1 MAASQDNPTTTT
13 TISEGMRRQFHRDG
27 FLVVTNALETE
38 DVEILRR
45 EADCLINYLISEN
58 INIMTDYG
66 GIIEPITC
74 GYIDPP
80 VSQMFILSKK
90 SYSHVRDQ
98 VPEEPDSVLHIL
110 FEKVPAMVNNFL
122 PLESEDDPTCLFNEQ
137 YIVKTPDSADVS
149 SFEWHQDSQYMDTS
163 AQETFPIVSCWIALD
178 NVNLKNGTLLVEPF
192 PRPKDAATGGYI
204 DPPTQFHGRDTYVR
218 YHKHLASNYVNP
230 PSNKMTAIMKAQHR
244 QPLQPPPPSSPSAV
258 GAGGTAVDT
267 LPNDPKEWIYE
278 SQPPV
283 LVEVPAGSIVFLS
296 GWVRHCSL
304 GNSSSKFR
312 RAFMPQYSAGKVV
325 TATGGMVS
333 LAVPCNEYDERE
345 REWVDP
351 LGRKQSQGD
360 ELIDDDDEFGRTDD
374 LDFGDDVDMED

>member
-1 MAASQDNPTTTT
+1 MAASQDNSTTTT
-13 TISEGMRRQFHRDG
+13 TITEGMQRQFHRDG
-27 FLVVTNALETE
+27 FLVVPGALETE

-110 FEKVPAMVNNFL
+110 FEKVPVMATNFL
-122 PLESEDDPTCLFNEQ
+122 PLESEDDPNCLFNEQ

-163 AQETFPIVSCWIALD
+163 AQEIFPIVSCWIALD

-192 PRPKDAATGGYI
+192 PRPKDATTGRYI
-204 DPPTQFHGRDTYVR
+204 DPPTQFQERDTYVR
-218 YHKHLASNYVNP
+218 YHKQLASHYVNP

-244 QPLQPPPPSSPSAV
+244 PPLQPPPPSPSEE
-258 GAGGTAVDT
+258 GAGNTTAGT
-267 LPNDPKEWIYE
+267 LPNDPKEWVCE

-304 GNSSSKFR
+304 GNSSPKFR

-325 TATGGMVS
+325 TATGGLVS

-345 REWVDP
+345 RDSVDP
-351 LGRKQSQGD
+351 RGRMQSQKD
-360 ELIDDDDEFGRTDD
+360 EPIDDDDGFGRTDD

>member
-1 MAASQDNPTTTT
+1 
-13 TISEGMRRQFHRDG
+13 
-27 FLVVTNALETE
+27 
-38 DVEILRR
+38 
-45 EADCLINYLISEN
+45 
-58 INIMTDYG
+58 MTDYG

-110 FEKVPAMVNNFL
+110 FEKVPVMVNNFL
-122 PLESEDDPTCLFNEQ
+122 PQESEDDPTCLFNEQ

-149 SFEWHQDSQYMDTS
+149 AFEWHQDSQYMDAS
-163 AQETFPIVSCWIALD
+163 AQETYPVVSCWIALD

-192 PRPKDAATGGYI
+192 PRLKDAKTGGYV
-204 DPPTQFHGRDTYVR
+204 DPPGLFQERDTYVQH
-218 YHKHLASNYVNP
+218 HKNLASHYVNP
-230 PSNKMTAIMKAQHR
+230 PSNKMTAIMKAQNR
-244 QPLQPPPPSSPSAV
+244 LPLQPPPPPPPPAAAASILV
-258 GAGGTAVDT
+258 GT
-267 LPNDPKEWIYE
+267 LPKDPKEWVCE
-278 SQPPV
+278 SQAPV

-345 REWVDP
+345 REWMDP
-351 LGRKQSQGD
+351 RGRMQKEED
-360 ELIDDDDEFGRTDD
+360 ALINDDDGFGRTED
-374 LDFGDDVDMED
+374 LDFGDDIDMED